1 VQQLYLADVLARPQ
15 GGHNQLRPVGIVQH
29 HLDTPLGDDVEL
41 VGGLALVDDDR
52 SRRQRPRLEMVAQLD
67 ELVGGKPG
75 QRFGHILIDDLAVGE
90 QDRAGDTLGQ
100 ILVVRDHQDGLA
112 LGH

>member
-1 VQQLYLADVLARPQ
+1 
-15 GGHNQLRPVGIVQH
+15 
-29 HLDTPLGDDVEL
+29 
-41 VGGLALVDDDR
+41 
-52 SRRQRPRLEMVAQLD
+52 MVAQLD

-100 ILVVRDHQDGLA
+100 VLVVRDHQDGLA